1 MMINPVTMNENHI
14 VKTELLTANRG
25 RFTAGTT
32 LISVVTIGAIDVGRA
47 QMTALEGALRVDD
60 AFVHSVDEVVDHLGR
75 NVPYLFK
82 GIVVRHLGGKLVYDV
97 AGFAHPVPIPFN
109 A

>member
-1 MMINPVTMNENHI
+1 MMINPATMNENHI
-14 VKTELLTANRG
+14 VKTEFLTANRG

-32 LISVVTIGAIDVGRA
+32 LISVVTVDAFDVGRA
-47 QMTALEGALRVDD
+47 QMTAPGGVLRVDD
-60 AFVHSVDEVVDHLGR
+60 AFVHSVDEVVEHLGR

-82 GIVVRHLGGKLVYDV
+82 GVVVRYLGGKLVYDV